1 MASLRDTAACI
12 GITGDFSVVGDF
24 FGYLA
29 PPQSAPKAGAYPDLS
44 VLTQISRLQGRYVDM
59 NLIRV
64 GIESFTPGDETEID
78 GAVQF
83 TRDNYAQISLGV
95 GRVLRFF
102 ITTAEANGHAN
113 IGSNGEARDLTNEWT
128 VDNDALDVFFVL
140 TYATDTIGRSDV
152 NGCNKDG
159 PGIDGSVVA
168 IERSDNTTG
177 FVLAHEAGHYLG
189 LRHRGD
195 PGNLMFR
202 DVPNGG
208 NLTSTQGADMRDH
221 CFTNDAC

>member
-24 FGYLA
+24 FGYRA
-29 PPQSAPKAGAYPDLS
+29 PPQDLS
-44 VLTQISRLQGRYVDM
+44 VLTQINRLEGRYVDM

-64 GIESFTPGDETEID
+64 GIESFTESDEQEID
-78 GAVQF
+78 LAVQF
-83 TRDNYAQISLGV
+83 TRDNWAQVSLGV

-113 IGSNGEARDLTNEWT
+113 IGSDGEAADLTNEWT
-128 VDNDALDVFFVL
+128 VPNDALDIFFVL
-140 TYATDTIGRSDV
+140 TYATSTIGRSDV

-159 PGIDGSVVA
+159 IGIDGSVVS
-168 IERSDNTTG
+168 IESDVLNTTG

-189 LRHRGD
+189 LRHRRGD
-195 PGNLMFR
+195 PGNLMFP

-208 NLTSTQGADMRDH
+208 NLTSRQGADMRDH